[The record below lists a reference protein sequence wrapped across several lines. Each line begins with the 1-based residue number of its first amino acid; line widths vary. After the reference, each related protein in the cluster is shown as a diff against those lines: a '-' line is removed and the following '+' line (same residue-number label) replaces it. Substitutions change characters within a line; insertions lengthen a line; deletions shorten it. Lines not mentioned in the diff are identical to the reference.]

1 MDNELVE
8 AYKNSGD
15 LQVLSELYQR
25 YMDLVYGVCLKYL
38 QDPEDSKDAV
48 MSIFE
53 ELVLKLRKHD
63 IHFFRSWLYE
73 VSKNHCLMFLRTSK
87 KFKKAQIDIT
97 LMQNEETLHL
107 NGELEKEENF
117 ASLQYCIGQLSNE
130 QKNIIELFYMKGKCY
145 KEIVSITGIEWNKIR
160 SFIQNG
166 RRNLKLC
173 MDKQKL
179 NNG

>member
-1 MDNELVE
+1 ML
-8 AYKNSGD
+8 
-15 LQVLSELYQR
+15 
-25 YMDLVYGVCLKYL
+25 
-38 QDPEDSKDAV
+38 
-48 MSIFE
+48 
-53 ELVLKLRKHD
+53 
-63 IHFFRSWLYE
+63 
-73 VSKNHCLMFLRTSK
+73 LRTSK

-145 KEIVSITGIEWNKIR
+145 NEIVSITGIEWNKIR